1 MANAKATT
9 TRKSNV
15 AMVYN
20 PARKLTVGGASRTA
34 NPVKKRKKTT
44 RRSNPAPKKVVNA
57 SSHRRRRPRRSNP
70 STILGLFAAAL
81 VAGIGV
87 SLFDI
92 LTTRFLPQSGAIMRM
107 GVKAGGAYLFQS
119 NFGNKIPILGKY
131 KNEIALVLLV
141 SAVVDGF
148 QLYISPILNQV
159 TGGYL
164 MPRTVQMVAAGGEMG
179 DDYYV
184 IDEYADETGDDE
196 EYEEEDDIL

>member
-57 SSHRRRRPRRSNP
+57 SSHRRRPRRSNP

-92 LTTRFLPQSGAIMRM
+92 LTARFLPQSGAIMRM

-148 QLYISPILNQV
+148 QIWVSPILNQV

-164 MPRTVQMVAAGGEMG
+164 MPPRTVQMVAAGGEMG
-179 DDYYV
+179 DDYYI
-184 IDEYADETGDDE
+184 IDEYEDETGDDGEE
-196 EYEEEDDIL
+196 EYEDDIL